1 MELGTAG
8 QTVAPVT
15 FILQIAGSDLD
26 WDFGVRDVGI
36 LGVRDRLNPSLFNH
50 YLLTILHRTVIDGA
64 PGGAVV

>member
-26 WDFGVRDVGI
+26 WDFGVRDVGY
-36 LGVRDRLNPSLFNH
+36 VRSPRSLESKP
-50 YLLTILHRTVIDGA
+50 I
-64 PGGAVV
+64 